1 MAVFVMPEK
10 SDIPEIKSFLDFLR
24 HEKRYSPHTVLAYST
39 DLEQFFK
46 YLVENDYPVSPLG
59 EITAT
64 YIRSWLAELM
74 ENRLTAKSVNR
85 KISTLQSFFRFHVK
99 AGLILVTPMEP
110 VIAPKIA
117 KRLPVFVEE
126 NQAAVLF
133 NEASFSDDWEGRTER
148 MILELL
154 YATGMR
160 LSELINIRENQVDM
174 KLLHIKVLGKGNKER
189 IIPIDATMRDSIE
202 VYINRKWEQLDV
214 VDKDFMLV
222 NKKGKKLYPKF
233 VYLVVKK
240 HLALVTT
247 LKKKSP
253 HVLRHTFAT
262 HLTNQGAN
270 LNAVKELLG
279 HSSLASTQVYT
290 HNTIERLKEVY
301 RKAHPKA

>member
-1 MAVFVMPEK
+1 MQEIA
-10 SDIPEIKSFLDFLR
+10 DIPAIKSFLDFLR
-24 HEKRYSPHTVLAYST
+24 YEKRYSPHTILAYGA
-39 DLEQFFK
+39 DLEQFFN
-46 YLVENDYPVSPLG
+46 YLAENDYPATPLS

-74 ENRLTAKSVNR
+74 ENQLTAKSVNR
-85 KISTLQSFFRFHVK
+85 KISTLQSFFRFHLK
-99 AGLILVTPMEP
+99 AGHIAATPMEP

-133 NEASFSDDWEGRTER
+133 NEEFFSEDWEGITER

-160 LSELINIRENQVDM
+160 LSELINIRESRVDM
-174 KLLHIKVLGKGNKER
+174 KLLQIKVLGKGNKER
-189 IIPIDATMRDSIE
+189 IIPIDIAMRDRIAS
-202 VYINRKWEQLDV
+202 YMDRKRERFNTSDE
-214 VDKDFMLV
+214 DFLLV
-222 NKKGKKLYPKF
+222 NKKGRKLYPKY

-270 LNAVKELLG
+270 LTAIKELLG

-301 RKAHPKA
+301 WKAHPKA